1 MALIRP
7 RRPST
12 CTHQAPYSVASALS
26 RHLDGACAADDT
38 AAPSVP
44 AADGAPLDDSL
55 DLTAKKREV
64 QPTSEGIP
72 PLEHTHTLTHSHGL
86 YVYLG
91 VQVWEAKEARI
102 KSKSELGRTDGWAL
116 RSLIVK
122 SNDDVRQEVRVP
134 S

>member
-64 QPTSEGIP
+64 QHTSEEILSLGDS
-72 PLEHTHTLTHSHGL
+72 LSLSLSHVL
-86 YVYLG
+86 CVYLG
-91 VQVWEAKEARI
+91 MQVWEAKEARI